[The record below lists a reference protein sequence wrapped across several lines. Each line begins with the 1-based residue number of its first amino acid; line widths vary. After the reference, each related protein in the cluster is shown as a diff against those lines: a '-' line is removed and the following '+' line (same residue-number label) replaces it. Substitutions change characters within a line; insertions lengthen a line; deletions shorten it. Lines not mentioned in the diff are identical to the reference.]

1 MKFLLLLTN
10 EKIFITM
17 IYLNQFVLVVVV
29 ELQSCILRSPTFLL
43 EGEGG
48 GRGRRLGQTGTSF
61 KRGIKVF
68 VSVFY

>member
-48 GRGRRLGQTGTSF
+48 GGGG
-61 KRGIKVF
+61 GGD
-68 VSVFY
+68 